1 MFPDIVSSTPERP
14 AIVMAGSGAT
24 TTFRQLDDRSNQLA
38 QLFRARG
45 IRRGD
50 GVAIFME
57 NHPRFLEVC
66 WAAQRAGLRYTA
78 VNRYLSPEE
87 VAYIVSDSGARAMVT
102 SAALAEV
109 ATAIPAPDMA
119 AVDVR
124 LMVDDIA
131 PGWESY
137 EETVAAQPATPV
149 ADECE
154 GDFMLYSSGT
164 TGRPKGI
171 ARELTFAPLFSEPN
185 PLGTLFT
192 SLGMTENTVYLC
204 PAPLYHSAPL
214 GWTRGLLRQGATVV
228 VMERFDAE
236 TFLATVE
243 RYHVTHAQ
251 LVPTMFT
258 RLLKLPA
265 EVRDRYDLSSLEAV
279 VHAAAPCPV
288 DVKRAMIDW
297 WGPIVHEYWNST
309 EGAGFTYVS
318 PAEWLERPG
327 TVGRPVRGALH
338 ILDDAGN
345 EVPAGEVGQIWAEG
359 ARSFQYH
366 NDAGKT
372 ADSTNER
379 GWRTVGDVGYLDS
392 DGYLYLTDRKAFM
405 IISGGVNI
413 YPQEI
418 EDALGLHPKVN
429 DVAVF
434 GVPHEEWGEQ
444 VKAVIQPA
452 RWDDRGPE
460 LEAELID
467 YCRSRIAAYKCPRSI
482 DFEPELPRS
491 DTGKLYKRLLR
502 DKYWPVSSG
511 DSRAQR

>member
-57 NHPRFLEVC
+57 NHSRFLEVC

-78 VNRYLSPEE
+78 VNRYLAPEE

-149 ADECE
+149 DDECE

-243 RYHVTHAQ
+243 RYRVTHAQ

-372 ADSTNER
+372 AESTNER

-444 VKAVIQPA
+444 VKAVIQPT